1 MTAKDYLSQG
11 YRLDQRIKSKME
23 QISNLNDLATK
34 ATVAMSGMP
43 HSPNRGSSTMAN
55 AVEKIID
62 LENEINAEI
71 ERLVILKQNIIDTIQ
86 SVEDMEYQ
94 TLLEKRYLCF
104 QKWEQIAIDMDY
116 SIDNVFK
123 VHKKALAAVVVPES
137 RQ

>member
-71 ERLVILKQNIIDTIQ
+71 ERLVILKQNIIDAIQ

-123 VHKKALAAVVVPES
+123 VHKKALAAVVVTES

>member
-1 MTAKDYLSQG
+1 
-11 YRLDQRIKSKME
+11 
-23 QISNLNDLATK
+23 
-34 ATVAMSGMP
+34 
-43 HSPNRGSSTMAN
+43 MAN

>member
-86 SVEDMEYQ
+86 FVEDMEYQ

>member
-1 MTAKDYLSQG
+1 
-11 YRLDQRIKSKME
+11 ME

>member
-1 MTAKDYLSQG
+1 MTAKEYLSQG

-86 SVEDMEYQ
+86 SVENMEYQ

>member
-123 VHKKALAAVVVPES
+123 VHKKALAAVVVTES

>member
-43 HSPNRGSSTMAN
+43 HSPIRGSSTMAN